1 MKNFFTFS
9 NNLVVF
15 FCNISCFQFLI
26 VCSYNS
32 LNMSIL
38 NQKTL
43 NDTLE
48 YKGIG
53 LHTGKNSDIRILP
66 AEPNT
71 GIVFKRTDL
80 KKNNLIIPN
89 VFNVSDASFC
99 TTITN
104 EFGVKVST
112 VEHLMA
118 ALFVKGIDNA
128 LIEINA
134 EEVPILDGSSI
145 EFVKKIEKVG
155 IKNSNS
161 PIKIIKINKAV
172 KINDGNKEMS
182 ISPSKINLEVDFEI
196 KFNNP
201 LINSQRNKINV
212 YEDDLSQIIN
222 ARTFCLF
229 EDIEKLRKMNLAQ
242 GGSLENAIV
251 VKGREILNKGGLR
264 NKNEFVNHKIL
275 DCIGDLFLMGYR
287 VVGKVKSIQGGHKL
301 TNELLRK
308 VLSNKENFSL
318 IEIKDKNIPSELIK
332 TQFLKSIA

>member
-1 MKNFFTFS
+1 
-9 NNLVVF
+9 
-15 FCNISCFQFLI
+15 
-26 VCSYNS
+26 
-32 LNMSIL
+32 MSIL

-43 NDTLE
+43 NNVVE

-53 LHTGKNSDIRILP
+53 LHTGKSSTIKIFP

-71 GIVFKRTDL
+71 GIVFKRIDL
-80 KKNNLIIPN
+80 KKNNLVIPS
-89 VFNVSDASFC
+89 VFNVSDARYC
-99 TTITN
+99 TTIKN
-104 EFGVKVST
+104 EFGTKVST

-128 LIEINA
+128 YIEINT
-134 EEVPILDGSSI
+134 EEVPILDGSSV
-145 EFVKKIEKVG
+145 EFVKKIEKIG

-161 PIKIIKINKAV
+161 PIKIIKINKIV
-172 KINDGNKEMS
+172 KISDGNKEMS
-182 ISPSKINLEVDFEI
+182 ISPSKINLEIDFEI

-201 LINSQRNKINV
+201 LINKQRNRINI
-212 YEDDLSQIIN
+212 YEDDLTQIIN
-222 ARTFCLF
+222 SRTFCLF
-229 EDIEKLRKMNLAQ
+229 EDVEKLKKMNLAK
-242 GGSLENAIV
+242 GGTLENAIV
-251 VKGREILNKGGLR
+251 VKGKKILNNGGLR

-287 VVGKVKSIQGGHKL
+287 VIGKIKSVQGGHKL

-308 VLSNKENFSL
+308 ILANKDNFSL